1 MSEQQ
6 QFDVIVIGG
15 GPGGYVAAIRA
26 AQLGLNT
33 LCIDDRQNADGKP
46 APGGT
51 CLNVGCIPSKALLDS
66 TKHFHHMQHQYK
78 AHGIQ
83 ADNISLDVPTMIG
96 RKEKVVKQLTGGVTQ
111 LLKAN
116 KVAFAH
122 GRGKLLKDRQV
133 EVSLHDGSTV
143 TYQGTNI
150 ILAAGSVPIHIPNVP
165 VDNQYIVDN
174 EGALCFK
181 DTPGKLGVIGA
192 GVIGLE
198 LGSVWGLSLIHI

>member
-6 QFDVIVIGG
+6 QFDVIVIIGG

-83 ADNISLDVPTMIG
+83 ADNISLDVP
-96 RKEKVVKQLTGGVTQ
+96 
-111 LLKAN
+111 
-116 KVAFAH
+116 
-122 GRGKLLKDRQV
+122 
-133 EVSLHDGSTV
+133 
-143 TYQGTNI
+143 
-150 ILAAGSVPIHIPNVP
+150 
-165 VDNQYIVDN
+165 
-174 EGALCFK
+174 
-181 DTPGKLGVIGA
+181 
-192 GVIGLE
+192 
-198 LGSVWGLSLIHI
+198 LSLIHI